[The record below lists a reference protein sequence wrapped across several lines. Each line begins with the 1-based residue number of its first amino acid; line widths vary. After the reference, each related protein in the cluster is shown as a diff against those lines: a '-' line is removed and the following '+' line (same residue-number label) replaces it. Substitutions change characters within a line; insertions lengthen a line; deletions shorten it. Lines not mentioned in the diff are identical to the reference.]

1 MTGSPSGPTRY
12 RDQMHPADLADPQ
25 LLVESRRELNEI
37 LDQKQ
42 VFSPLPALVG
52 DIYLQNMPAAH
63 PPRSRISAAGNRR
76 DSGASSEP
84 SWTA

>member
-12 RDQMHPADLADPQ
+12 RDQLHPADLADPQ

-42 VFSPLPALVG
+42 VFSPF
-52 DIYLQNMPAAH
+52 Q
-63 PPRSRISAAGNRR
+63 R
-76 DSGASSEP
+76 
-84 SWTA
+84 W